1 MFTKIY
7 EKIKEFIKENYKGL
21 IAIVV
26 VFLLFMI
33 ELPYSIYTPGGAVD
47 LNKRITVSDGYEAE
61 GSFNMAYV
69 SMVRGSIPF
78 LLLSYII
85 PDWDIVS
92 ADEIT
97 IEGENMEEMLE
108 RERLYMQESMDAAII
123 NAYQAAGADI
133 SITGTISEVSY
144 IAEEADTNLKIGDEI
159 VRVNDVEIH
168 SLDDL
173 RAIIEELDEDEQ
185 VQLDVV
191 RDDEELECYAYT
203 YNTDDGMKIGVSLLT
218 TYEYTTNPEV
228 SITSKASEAGSSGGL
243 MMSLTIYNSL
253 VPEDITGGKK
263 IVGTGT
269 IDIDGNVGEI
279 GGVKYKLI
287 GAVKNDADVFICPE
301 ENYEEA
307 LSVAEDKNYDIQII
321 SVGTFLEAIEAL
333 EELNK
338 EKDLKESRYQSLAN
352 STAEMDFTKCRELV
366 ESYVSMKNPS
376 RTLIK
381 NLINNIVIYDNG
393 DEKTV
398 KVNFKFK
405 ALSYFAT
412 TIKD

>member
-47 LNKRITVSDGYEAE
+47 LNKRISVNNGYEAE

-92 ADEIT
+92 SDEIT

-108 RERLYMQESMDAAII
+108 REKLYMQESMDAAII
-123 NAYQAAGADI
+123 NAYRAAGADLN
-133 SITGTISEVSY
+133 ITGTISEVSF

-159 VRVNDVEIH
+159 IRANQVEIH

-173 RAIIEELDEDEQ
+173 KKVIEGLDEKEK
-185 VQLDVV
+185 VRLDVI
-191 RDDEELECYAYT
+191 RDDEEKECFAYT
-203 YNTDDGMKIGVSLLT
+203 YKTDDGMKIGVSLLT
-218 TYEYTTNPEV
+218 TYEYTTTPEV

-307 LSVAEDKNYDIQII
+307 VKVALDKDYDIPII
-321 SVGTFLEAIEAL
+321 SVSTFLEAIKAL
-333 EELNK
+333 EELN
-338 EKDLKESRYQSLAN
+338 N
-352 STAEMDFTKCRELV
+352 
-366 ESYVSMKNPS
+366 
-376 RTLIK
+376 
-381 NLINNIVIYDNG
+381 
-393 DEKTV
+393 
-398 KVNFKFK
+398 
-405 ALSYFAT
+405 
-412 TIKD
+412 

>member
-47 LNKRITVSDGYEAE
+47 LNKRISVNNGYEAE

-92 ADEIT
+92 SDEIT

-108 RERLYMQESMDAAII
+108 REKLYMQESMDAAII
-123 NAYQAAGADI
+123 NAYRAAGADLN
-133 SITGTISEVSY
+133 ITGTISEVSF

-159 VRVNDVEIH
+159 IRANQVEIH

-173 RAIIEELDEDEQ
+173 KKVIEGLDEKEK
-185 VQLDVV
+185 VRLDVI
-191 RDDEELECYAYT
+191 RDDEEKECFAYT
-203 YNTDDGMKIGVSLLT
+203 YKTDDGMKIGVSLLT
-218 TYEYTTNPEV
+218 TYEYTTAPEV

-307 LSVAEDKNYDIQII
+307 VKVALDKDYDIPII
-321 SVGTFLEAIEAL
+321 SVSTFLEAIEAL
-333 EELNK
+333 EELN
-338 EKDLKESRYQSLAN
+338 N
-352 STAEMDFTKCRELV
+352 
-366 ESYVSMKNPS
+366 
-376 RTLIK
+376 
-381 NLINNIVIYDNG
+381 
-393 DEKTV
+393 
-398 KVNFKFK
+398 
-405 ALSYFAT
+405 
-412 TIKD
+412 

>member
-47 LNKRITVSDGYEAE
+47 LNKRISVNNGYEAE

-92 ADEIT
+92 SDEIT

-108 RERLYMQESMDAAII
+108 REKLYMQESMDAAII
-123 NAYQAAGADI
+123 NAYRAAGADLN
-133 SITGTISEVSY
+133 ITGTISEVSF

-159 VRVNDVEIH
+159 IRANQVEIH

-173 RAIIEELDEDEQ
+173 KKVIEGLDEKKK
-185 VQLDVV
+185 VRLDVI
-191 RDDEELECYAYT
+191 RDDEEKECFAYT
-203 YNTDDGMKIGVSLLT
+203 YKTDDGMKIGVSLLT
-218 TYEYTTNPEV
+218 TYEYTTAPEV

-253 VPEDITGGKK
+253 VPEDITDGKK

-307 LSVAEDKNYDIQII
+307 LSVAKDKNYDIQII

-333 EELNK
+333 EELN
-338 EKDLKESRYQSLAN
+338 N
-352 STAEMDFTKCRELV
+352 
-366 ESYVSMKNPS
+366 
-376 RTLIK
+376 
-381 NLINNIVIYDNG
+381 
-393 DEKTV
+393 
-398 KVNFKFK
+398 
-405 ALSYFAT
+405 
-412 TIKD
+412 

>member
-1 MFTKIY
+1 M
-7 EKIKEFIKENYKGL
+7 KEI
-21 IAIVV
+21 
-26 VFLLFMI
+26 
-33 ELPYSIYTPGGAVD
+33 
-47 LNKRITVSDGYEAE
+47 
-61 GSFNMAYV
+61 
-69 SMVRGSIPF
+69 
-78 LLLSYII
+78 
-85 PDWDIVS
+85 
-92 ADEIT
+92 
-97 IEGENMEEMLE
+97 LE

-133 SITGTISEVSY
+133 SITGAISEVSY

-185 VQLDVV
+185 VQLDVI

-253 VPEDITGGKK
+253 GPEDITGGKK

-333 EELNK
+333 EELN
-338 EKDLKESRYQSLAN
+338 N
-352 STAEMDFTKCRELV
+352 
-366 ESYVSMKNPS
+366 
-376 RTLIK
+376 
-381 NLINNIVIYDNG
+381 
-393 DEKTV
+393 
-398 KVNFKFK
+398 
-405 ALSYFAT
+405 
-412 TIKD
+412 

>member
-47 LNKRITVSDGYEAE
+47 LNKRISVNNGYEAE

-92 ADEIT
+92 SDEIT

-108 RERLYMQESMDAAII
+108 REKLYMQESMDAAII
-123 NAYQAAGADI
+123 NAYRAAGADLN
-133 SITGTISEVSY
+133 ITGTISEVSF

-159 VRVNDVEIH
+159 IRANQVEIH

-173 RAIIEELDEDEQ
+173 KKVIKGLDEKEK
-185 VQLDVV
+185 VKLDVI
-191 RDDEELECYAYT
+191 RDDEEKECFAYT
-203 YNTDDGMKIGVSLLT
+203 YKTDDGMKIGVSLLT
-218 TYEYTTNPEV
+218 TYEYTTAPEV

-253 VPEDITGGKK
+253 VPKDITGGKK

-287 GAVKNDADVFICPE
+287 GAVKSDADVFICPE

-307 LSVAEDKNYDIQII
+307 IEVALDKDYDIPII
-321 SVGTFLEAIEAL
+321 SVSTFLEAIEAL
-333 EELNK
+333 EELN
-338 EKDLKESRYQSLAN
+338 N
-352 STAEMDFTKCRELV
+352 
-366 ESYVSMKNPS
+366 
-376 RTLIK
+376 
-381 NLINNIVIYDNG
+381 
-393 DEKTV
+393 
-398 KVNFKFK
+398 
-405 ALSYFAT
+405 
-412 TIKD
+412 

>member
-7 EKIKEFIKENYKGL
+7 EKIKEFIKEYYKGL

-47 LNKRITVSDGYEAE
+47 LNKRISVNNGYEAE

-92 ADEIT
+92 SDEIT

-108 RERLYMQESMDAAII
+108 REKLYMQESMDAAII
-123 NAYQAAGADI
+123 NAYRAAGADLN
-133 SITGTISEVSY
+133 ITGTISEVSF

-159 VRVNDVEIH
+159 IRANQVEIH

-173 RAIIEELDEDEQ
+173 KKVIEGLDEKEK
-185 VQLDVV
+185 VRLDVI
-191 RDDEELECYAYT
+191 RDDEEKECFAYT
-203 YNTDDGMKIGVSLLT
+203 YKTGDGMKIGVSLLT
-218 TYEYTTNPEV
+218 TYEYTTAPEV

-307 LSVAEDKNYDIQII
+307 IEVALDKDYDIPII
-321 SVGTFLEAIEAL
+321 SVSTFLEAIEAL
-333 EELNK
+333 EELN
-338 EKDLKESRYQSLAN
+338 N
-352 STAEMDFTKCRELV
+352 
-366 ESYVSMKNPS
+366 
-376 RTLIK
+376 
-381 NLINNIVIYDNG
+381 
-393 DEKTV
+393 
-398 KVNFKFK
+398 
-405 ALSYFAT
+405 
-412 TIKD
+412 

>member
-47 LNKRITVSDGYEAE
+47 LNKRISVNNGYEAE

-92 ADEIT
+92 SDEIT

-108 RERLYMQESMDAAII
+108 REKLYMQESMDAAII
-123 NAYQAAGADI
+123 NAYRAAGADLN
-133 SITGTISEVSY
+133 ITGTISEVSF

-159 VRVNDVEIH
+159 IRANQVEIH

-173 RAIIEELDEDEQ
+173 KKVIEGLDEKEK
-185 VQLDVV
+185 VRLDVI
-191 RDDEELECYAYT
+191 RDDEEKECFAYT
-203 YNTDDGMKIGVSLLT
+203 YKTDDGMKIGVSLLT
-218 TYEYTTNPEV
+218 TYEYTTAPEV

-301 ENYEEA
+301 ENYEEVIEVA
-307 LSVAEDKNYDIQII
+307 LDKDYDIPII
-321 SVGTFLEAIEAL
+321 SVSTFLEAIEAL
-333 EELNK
+333 EELN
-338 EKDLKESRYQSLAN
+338 N
-352 STAEMDFTKCRELV
+352 
-366 ESYVSMKNPS
+366 
-376 RTLIK
+376 
-381 NLINNIVIYDNG
+381 
-393 DEKTV
+393 
-398 KVNFKFK
+398 
-405 ALSYFAT
+405 
-412 TIKD
+412 

>member
-47 LNKRITVSDGYEAE
+47 LNKRISVNNGYEAE

-92 ADEIT
+92 SDEIT

-108 RERLYMQESMDAAII
+108 REKLYMQESMDAAII
-123 NAYQAAGADI
+123 NAYRAAGANLN
-133 SITGTISEVSY
+133 ITGTISEVSF
-144 IAEEADTNLKIGDEI
+144 IAEEADTDLKIGDEI
-159 VRVNDVEIH
+159 IRANQVEIH

-173 RAIIEELDEDEQ
+173 KKVIEGLDEKEK
-185 VQLDVV
+185 VRLDVI
-191 RDDEELECYAYT
+191 RDDEEKECFAYT
-203 YNTDDGMKIGVSLLT
+203 YKTDDGMKIGVSLLT
-218 TYEYTTNPEV
+218 TYEYTTTPEV

-307 LSVAEDKNYDIQII
+307 VKVALDKDYDIPII
-321 SVGTFLEAIEAL
+321 SVSTFLEAIEAL
-333 EELNK
+333 EELN
-338 EKDLKESRYQSLAN
+338 N
-352 STAEMDFTKCRELV
+352 
-366 ESYVSMKNPS
+366 
-376 RTLIK
+376 
-381 NLINNIVIYDNG
+381 
-393 DEKTV
+393 
-398 KVNFKFK
+398 
-405 ALSYFAT
+405 
-412 TIKD
+412 

>member
-47 LNKRITVSDGYEAE
+47 LNKRISVNNGYEAE

-92 ADEIT
+92 SDEIT

-108 RERLYMQESMDAAII
+108 REKLYMQESMDAAII
-123 NAYQAAGADI
+123 NAYRAAGADLN
-133 SITGTISEVSY
+133 ITGTISEVSF

-159 VRVNDVEIH
+159 IRANQVEIH

-173 RAIIEELDEDEQ
+173 KKVIEGLDEKKK
-185 VQLDVV
+185 VRLDVI
-191 RDDEELECYAYT
+191 RDDEEKECFAYT
-203 YNTDDGMKIGVSLLT
+203 YKTDDGMKIGVSLLT
-218 TYEYTTNPEV
+218 TYEYTTAPEV

-307 LSVAEDKNYDIQII
+307 IEVVLDKDYDIPII
-321 SVGTFLEAIEAL
+321 SVSTFLEAIEAL
-333 EELNK
+333 EELN
-338 EKDLKESRYQSLAN
+338 N
-352 STAEMDFTKCRELV
+352 
-366 ESYVSMKNPS
+366 
-376 RTLIK
+376 
-381 NLINNIVIYDNG
+381 
-393 DEKTV
+393 
-398 KVNFKFK
+398 
-405 ALSYFAT
+405 
-412 TIKD
+412 

>member
-47 LNKRITVSDGYEAE
+47 LNKRISVNNGYEAE

-92 ADEIT
+92 SDEIT

-108 RERLYMQESMDAAII
+108 REKLYMQESMDAAII
-123 NAYQAAGADI
+123 NAYRAAGADLN
-133 SITGTISEVSY
+133 ITGTISEVSF

-159 VRVNDVEIH
+159 IRANQVEIH

-173 RAIIEELDEDEQ
+173 KKVIEGLDEKEK
-185 VQLDVV
+185 VKLDVI
-191 RDDEELECYAYT
+191 RDDEEKECFAYT
-203 YNTDDGMKIGVSLLT
+203 YKTDDGMKIGVSLLT
-218 TYEYTTNPEV
+218 TYEYTTTPEV

-253 VPEDITGGKK
+253 VPEDITDGKK

-307 LSVAEDKNYDIQII
+307 IEVALDKDYDIPII
-321 SVGTFLEAIEAL
+321 SVSTFLEAIEAL
-333 EELNK
+333 EELN
-338 EKDLKESRYQSLAN
+338 N
-352 STAEMDFTKCRELV
+352 
-366 ESYVSMKNPS
+366 
-376 RTLIK
+376 
-381 NLINNIVIYDNG
+381 
-393 DEKTV
+393 
-398 KVNFKFK
+398 
-405 ALSYFAT
+405 
-412 TIKD
+412 

>member
-1 MFTKIY
+1 M
-7 EKIKEFIKENYKGL
+7 
-21 IAIVV
+21 
-26 VFLLFMI
+26 
-33 ELPYSIYTPGGAVD
+33 
-47 LNKRITVSDGYEAE
+47 NKRITVSDGYEAE

-133 SITGTISEVSY
+133 SITGAISEVSY

-185 VQLDVV
+185 VQLDVI

-279 GGVKYKLI
+279 GEVKYKLI

-333 EELNK
+333 EELN
-338 EKDLKESRYQSLAN
+338 N
-352 STAEMDFTKCRELV
+352 
-366 ESYVSMKNPS
+366 
-376 RTLIK
+376 
-381 NLINNIVIYDNG
+381 
-393 DEKTV
+393 
-398 KVNFKFK
+398 
-405 ALSYFAT
+405 
-412 TIKD
+412 

>member
-47 LNKRITVSDGYEAE
+47 LNKRISVNNGYEAE

-92 ADEIT
+92 SDEIT

-108 RERLYMQESMDAAII
+108 REKLYMQESMDAAII
-123 NAYQAAGADI
+123 NAYRAAGADLN
-133 SITGTISEVSY
+133 ITGTISEVSF
-144 IAEEADTNLKIGDEI
+144 IAEEADTDLKIGDEI
-159 VRVNDVEIH
+159 IRANQVEIH

-173 RAIIEELDEDEQ
+173 KKVIEGLDEKEK
-185 VQLDVV
+185 VRLDVI
-191 RDDEELECYAYT
+191 RDDEEKECFAYT
-203 YNTDDGMKIGVSLLT
+203 YKTDDGMKIGVSLLT
-218 TYEYTTNPEV
+218 TYEYTTAPEV

-253 VPEDITGGKK
+253 VPEDITDGKK

-307 LSVAEDKNYDIQII
+307 IEVALDKDYDIPII
-321 SVGTFLEAIEAL
+321 SVSTFLEAIEAL
-333 EELNK
+333 EELN
-338 EKDLKESRYQSLAN
+338 N
-352 STAEMDFTKCRELV
+352 
-366 ESYVSMKNPS
+366 
-376 RTLIK
+376 
-381 NLINNIVIYDNG
+381 
-393 DEKTV
+393 
-398 KVNFKFK
+398 
-405 ALSYFAT
+405 
-412 TIKD
+412 